1 MFGSIADWGLLIT
14 AIITII
20 YTHQEFMGYK
30 EKEYNK
36 LLSQLN
42 KRYVSNKDVQDV
54 VQYLRIVD
62 PENKVPSTYQLELFL
77 RFFEE
82 LGLYLKT
89 KSIKVTDV
97 DSFFGFYL
105 KQLYTSDKGKILL
118 KKLKDDNEWENLK
131 VCKEKLGITL

>member
-1 MFGSIADWGLLIT
+1 
-14 AIITII
+14 
-20 YTHQEFMGYK
+20 MGYK

>member
-42 KRYVSNKDVQDV
+42 KRYVSNKDVKDV

-62 PENKVPSTYQLELFL
+62 PENKVPSTYQLEL
-77 RFFEE
+77 
-82 LGLYLKT
+82 
-89 KSIKVTDV
+89 
-97 DSFFGFYL
+97 
-105 KQLYTSDKGKILL
+105 
-118 KKLKDDNEWENLK
+118 
-131 VCKEKLGITL
+131 